1 VKVLDEVVDLLAAML
16 RSLHEYPFVPV
27 KTSDQGR

>member
-16 RSLHEYPFVPV
+16 RSLREYPFVPV